1 MNKGRRLKR
10 HHSFLLFIST
20 IFTLLTFFS
29 STITIASETQNPS
42 KPNSK
47 SSSPI
52 SKISPDALVRQG
64 KVAYR
69 KKNYSE
75 ALEKW
80 SLALK
85 ERPHDKE
92 ISKLVVMAQEKTNK
106 PSPQNQE
113 AIENPSSTTLNQT
126 IPPHKKKAFVNNQLR
141 IGKQAYRKKDFKA
154 AYIAL
159 KKGAE
164 VDPKNTEIQ
173 QLIHSII
180 EKTPNMEEV
189 LINDA
194 EEAKQKLK
202 QEEEKQAQA
211 KANRAASIASG
222 ENAFLPLNSSFETLP
237 TEGTPLTLEQ
247 CIMIARG
254 NSLSVK
260 IAREEAALAR
270 WKMAPAR
277 RALWPSADVFYKST
291 SGTAGSDQNQDFEG
305 TEYAFEFQKPLI
317 TWGKNKALFLQA
329 KLNWEI
335 AKRNLQ
341 KEVAELDFK
350 VEQAYFILSNSFR
363 DLQDLH
369 LLYEETQKDL
379 KVAEQ
384 RYKLELVRELEWLKA
399 KSKVDEIYY
408 RAQGAEKDY
417 ILAQLTLSQILDT
430 RSSSAFSVQATLG
443 TYDLEASLDQ
453 CVDLALKNRSDL
465 VVNELLIEYNKLGQK
480 IARSEYK
487 WNVNL
492 EGMVGM
498 NDEAFLSETKELQN
512 EYFFGV
518 KVTKPFGPHTFEDN
532 FVTENK
538 VPSAGQITSTEFT
551 SNTLKWYLWNNTSK
565 ISMKEADIKYLKAID
580 EYVKKRNSV
589 IFEIKKAYY
598 EYQKARHQLSNNVQK
613 LKIAEQE
620 VKVSVARL
628 GLNEIL
634 DSELLETKDR
644 LARTKAEYG
653 QTLSGY
659 YTAIANLN
667 KAIGLTDYFDLK
679 RGIQDNTEGTD
690 AEAWKG
696 FLNAPGEIGSLPNT
710 SGYQLEGKKSWWQF
724 WGNSSSNASAQP
736 KTTQD
741 LVEKTTDEGVNFYK
755 QGKYP
760 QAQAKF
766 ETALNLDSRHIKAQ
780 SYLRKT
786 KLKMG
791 QEVESFGPKLNV
803 TPKTSE
809 IDQWTQ
815 KGLKL
820 YEQKQYEQAIQ
831 TWNKALE
838 LDPQNRRVQ
847 VYIRRAK
854 NKIVK

>member
-1 MNKGRRLKR
+1 M
-10 HHSFLLFIST
+10 
-20 IFTLLTFFS
+20 
-29 STITIASETQNPS
+29 
-42 KPNSK
+42 
-47 SSSPI
+47 
-52 SKISPDALVRQG
+52 RQG

-69 KKNYSE
+69 KKNYPE

-85 ERPHDKE
+85 AKPHDKE
-92 ISKLVVMAQEKTNK
+92 ISKLVRMAEEKINK
-106 PSPQNQE
+106 PFPQKKEISENASPT
-113 AIENPSSTTLNQT
+113 ASSQDL
-126 IPPHKKKAFVNNQLR
+126 PPQKRKAFVDNQLR
-141 IGKQAYRKKDFKA
+141 MGKQAYRKKDFKS
-154 AYIAL
+154 AYVSL

-164 VDPKNTEIQ
+164 VDPKNKEIQ
-173 QLIHSII
+173 QLLHSIL

-189 LINDA
+189 LLKD
-194 EEAKQKLK
+194 EQEAKQKIEQK
-202 QEEEKQAQA
+202 KEKQAQA
-211 KANRAASIASG
+211 KAKRAASAASG
-222 ENAFLPLNSSFETLP
+222 ENTFLPLNSSFETLP

-247 CIMIARG
+247 CIMIARA

-277 RALWPSADVFYKST
+277 RALWPSADVFYKTT
-291 SGTAGSDQNQDFEG
+291 SGTAGSAQNQDFEG
-305 TEYAFEFQKPLI
+305 TEMALEFQKPLL
-317 TWGKNKALFLQA
+317 TWGKNKALFLQS

-350 VEQAYFILSNSFR
+350 VEQAYFILSNALK
-363 DLQDLH
+363 DVQDLH
-369 LLYEETQKDL
+369 QLYEETQKDL
-379 KVAEQ
+379 KIAEQ
-384 RYKLELVRELEWLKA
+384 RYKLELIRELEWLKA
-399 KSKVDEIYY
+399 KSKGDEIYY

-417 ILAQLTLSQILDT
+417 LLAQLTLEQILDT
-430 RSSSAFSVQATLG
+430 RSSSTFAVQANLG

-465 VVNELLIEYNKLGQK
+465 VVNELLIEYNQLGQK

-492 EGMVGM
+492 EGNVGL
-498 NDEAFLSETKELQN
+498 NDEAFLSESKDLAK
-512 EYFFGV
+512 EYFIGV

-532 FVTENK
+532 YVTEDK
-538 VPSAGQITSTEFT
+538 VPSAGQVTSTKFT
-551 SNTLKWYLWNNTSK
+551 SNTLKWYLWNSTAK

-598 EYQKARHQLSNNVQK
+598 EYQKARQQLANNAQK

-620 VKVSVARL
+620 TKISVARL

-644 LARTKAEYG
+644 FARTKAEYG

-667 KAIGLTDYFDLK
+667 KSIGLTDYFDLK

-690 AEAWKG
+690 VEAWKG

-710 SGYQLEGKKSWWQF
+710 SGYQDVLNKLEGKKSWWQF
-724 WGNSSSNASAQP
+724 WGNSSSSSASNAQP

-741 LVEKTTDEGVNFYK
+741 LVEKTTDEGINFYK

-760 QAQAKF
+760 EAQTKF
-766 ETALNLDSRHIKAQ
+766 ETALKLDSRALKAQ

-791 QEVESFGPKLNV
+791 QEVENFGPKLNV

-809 IDQWTQ
+809 MNQWVQ

-820 YEQKQYEQAIQ
+820 YEQKQYEEALKA
-831 TWNKALE
+831 WNKALE
-838 LDPQNRRVQ
+838 LDPNNRHVQ

-854 NKIVK
+854 SKIVKN